1 MMPSRL
7 IGTIKS
13 GKAPWDPENPGFF
26 ED

>member
-1 MMPSRL
+1 MPSRL